1 MAWRDHPYHY
11 QGYLFLLKPQ
21 PVFKARVNM
30 SSISYPFQRLTYD
43 TVTLGAYTDIEP
55 GMTVL
60 LGTSDGADDLGRNR
74 ARLSSEGVATA
85 TDIYVGQ
92 FSRGV
97 KDGEFD
103 VADDAY
109 ITVLDDYRVWAKI
122 PRVTDKLVVYKDYK
136 TEYSECEPQP
146 PVANAGVGYAGFTD
160 LSTNVITVDFDGS
173 ASFAV
178 AAGASI
184 ASYAWDFGDGTPS
197 TGNTAQV
204 NGVTFPAGFRWVKL
218 TVTDSNGQTHTAR
231 VPVLAADPAA
241 SDNGVIRRFRVTEHV
256 CRREGQEITFEVR
269 EAINLADYPAGTL
282 VMYWE
287 REVYAGAA
295 GSLAGPAGREHM
307 KFIGWLDEEPVVIQA
322 DEHDTEQYVE
332 LRCVDVGGRL
342 SRLPGFPFTLERD
355 STPTKWH
362 QLKGLNLDRFVWFTL
377 MWHSTALD
385 LADFTWSGTGETY
398 ACPSLG
404 GDEGTLWEQA
414 AQRAEA
420 IAHVLTCD
428 RWGRLRLW
436 PNPLLRD
443 VGERTAT
450 VQESLT
456 GADVLDVRYARQ
468 EAPRVH
474 WLWGYAVKVQATDA
488 DVLPASGLT
497 AFACV
502 APGKAPGQG
511 AVDAE
516 HNQALVADQN
526 ELNVRTGHRYAV
538 EHNPAESVFE
548 VDLAHGGDAGLDP
561 ARLEWIRLTL
571 TAEEAA
577 QRGLTFTNER
587 FLPIEMTI
595 GHDHEAQTKRVSLTL
610 QRERVGTPAATF
622 ILPTGEF
629 EQFEDF
635 YPGDYGFT
643 YPDLGEFW
651 LQANA
656 NSVAAIGM
664 DSYLYR
670 TLDFRAAS
678 PTWTR
683 TFLNLLGMPVA
694 FVVDAFSP
702 GYVGGGSEI
711 NGWIATTRAIY
722 RLADIFGAVPSYTLQ
737 YEYGYE
743 ISNPGVDSRNA
754 IGIDASFGTPNH
766 VVAVIPRI
774 ANGYGPCKALYT
786 VDGTNWTAVNL
797 PGGWGG
803 LPGDPGSTCAS
814 GVYVSPRTPG
824 LVYITD
830 IDEYGY
836 YAHNYISANYGKT
849 WARMYSHGPRHPYMQ
864 YLHLRGSVCIHVPY
878 DNNPDEDDLYYVRH
892 NSGNN
897 LDAMKVRRII
907 NGVVTDITPVYLGK
921 DAWGPMRTRWGLMTA
936 PLDRN
941 RLVMIA
947 KTVFESPHLF
957 TSLNQGTSW
966 SVHGQYGQQVA
977 IAGDNPDVLFTWG
990 EGGEYGRAVIYY
1002 SGDFGETFQDKKG
1015 NLVSEF
1021 NAGELIG
1028 ICGGPVT

>member
-21 PVFKARVNM
+21 PVFRARVNM

-60 LGTSDGADDLGRNR
+60 LGTSEGADDLGRNR

-92 FSRGV
+92 FSRGTR
-97 KDGEFD
+97 DGEFD
-103 VADDAY
+103 LADNAY

-160 LSTNVITVDFDGS
+160 PSTNVITVDFDGS

-184 ASYAWDFGDGTPS
+184 TSYAWDFADGTPS
-197 TGNTAQV
+197 SAATAQV
-204 NGVTFPAGFRWVKL
+204 NGVIFPPGFRWVKL
-218 TVTDSNGQTHTAR
+218 TVTDSNGKSHTAR

-241 SDNGVIRRFRVTEHV
+241 SDNGVIRQFRVTEHA
-256 CRREGQEITFEVR
+256 CRREGQEITVEVR

-287 REVYAGAA
+287 REAYAGVA

-322 DEHDTEQYVE
+322 DEHGTEQYVE

-342 SRLPGFPFTLERD
+342 NRLPGFPFTLERD

-362 QLKGLNLDRFVWFTL
+362 QLKGLNLDRFIWFTL

-428 RWGRLRLW
+428 RWGRLRMW

-443 VGERTAT
+443 VGERTAV

-474 WLWGYAVKVQATDA
+474 WLWGYAVKAQATDA
-488 DVLPASGLT
+488 DALPTSGLT

-511 AVDAE
+511 AVDTE
-516 HNQALVADQN
+516 HNQGLVVDQN
-526 ELNVRTGHRYAV
+526 ELNARTGHRYAV
-538 EHNPAESVFE
+538 EHNPAESTFE

-587 FLPIEMTI
+587 FLPTEMTI
-595 GHDHEAQTKRVSLTL
+595 EHDHEAQTKRVSLTL

-622 ILPTGEF
+622 VLPTGEF

-656 NSVAAIGM
+656 GSIAAIGM
-664 DSYLYR
+664 DSYRYLAI
-670 TLDFRAAS
+670 DFDVS
-678 PTWTR
+678 PVWTR
-683 TFLNLLGMPVA
+683 TFLNLLGTPVA
-694 FVVDAFSP
+694 FVVDPFSP
-702 GYVGGGSEI
+702 GYIGGGSAI
-711 NGWIATTRAIY
+711 NGWLATTRGIY
-722 RLADIFGAVPSYTLQ
+722 RLTDIFGASPGLALQ
-737 YEYGYE
+737 YDYGYE
-743 ISNPGVDSRNA
+743 ISNPGKDVRSA

-766 VVAVIPRI
+766 VVAVIPQRSD
-774 ANGYGPCKALYT
+774 AWGPGKAIYT
-786 VDGTNWTAVNL
+786 VDGVNWTAVNL
-797 PGGWGG
+797 PGGVSGNMSMG
-803 LPGDPGSTCAS
+803 AY

-824 LVYITD
+824 LVYATALDTD
-830 IDEYGY
+830 GY
-836 YAHNYISANYGKT
+836 TAHNYISTNYGQT
-849 WARMYSHGPRHPYMQ
+849 WSRMYSHGPRHPYMQ
-864 YLHLRGSVCIHVPY
+864 YLNLRGSVCIHVPY
-878 DNNPDEDDLYYVRH
+878 ADNPDEDDLYYVRH
-892 NSGNN
+892 NVGSN
-897 LDAMKVRRII
+897 LDSNKVRRIVD
-907 NGVVTDITPVYLGK
+907 GVDTDITPTYLGENK
-921 DAWGPMRTRWGLMTA
+921 WGPQRTRWGLMTA

-947 KTVFESPHLF
+947 SMVFQGHYLF
-957 TSLNQGTSW
+957 TSKDEGTSW
-966 SVHGQYGQQVA
+966 QVYGPTSARMVA
-977 IAGDNPDVLFTWG
+977 IAGDDPDALYLWG
-990 EGGEYGRAVIYY
+990 ANGYIAY
-1002 SGDFGETFQDKKG
+1002 SPDFGVTIQSKVG
-1015 NLVSEF
+1015 NMGSF
-1021 NAGELIG
+1021 DPAPGEIIG
-1028 ICGGPVT
+1028 ICGGPTT